1 MKATHRRVLSSCNV
15 VLQRAVEKTY
25 KTFKQQATGETP
37 EKQLV
42 VACGF
47 IPAAIEHDK
56 ILFLEEFPKYLH
68 PPRAICV
75 EFSANRPAG

>member
-1 MKATHRRVLSSCNV
+1 MKATHNRVSWSCNAF
-15 VLQRAVEKTY
+15 LQRAVEKTY

-56 ILFLEEFPKYLH
+56 ILFLEEFPKYIH
-68 PPRAICV
+68 PPLAIL
-75 EFSANRPAG
+75 R